1 MGGWLGEF
9 AELGLIEWQAA
20 QTAPITL
27 LRAPTES
34 ELEKRIVLM
43 HRLFRGGFTDMW
55 RASLVQK

>member
-34 ELEKRIVLM
+34 ELEKAHCPDAPFV
-43 HRLFRGGFTDMW
+43 
-55 RASLVQK
+55 